1 MFNIFKLRIA
11 KKFFICLN
19 LFYLFFL
26 IIPTIYIFFKLKKLL
41 FEQIRMQ
48 AETIYQQIVIT
59 RKWIADH
66 GGIYVEKLPW
76 VEPNPYLMQIGEK
89 AILLSREGKI
99 LVKENPALVTR
110 QLSEYTR
117 KNYLYWFKITSL
129 NFINPVNKPDMTEK
143 KALLE
148 FSKLNKL
155 ELNNAYYENIENID
169 KNNVVFRYI
178 KPLITDESCLKCHAK
193 QGYKIGDVRGAIS
206 IFIPLNPILEKLFS
220 YQKGIVITFITG
232 LILLNTIIYIISQ
245 KFVFNPLYNIVKL
258 LNTLKKL
265 YNPKI
270 SEIDKRLDIKE
281 KVKNEWELIL
291 AGIKNFIETINM
303 YENKLEEEI
312 RIATKELERKNK
324 ELEEL
329 IEKKSFMLCN
339 MAHEIKTPLTSL
351 KGSIEYL
358 NLFITKKEESLPSD
372 VKERAK
378 EFLDIAKRNCERLSR
393 LLTILVEIEKAE
405 AKLLELEINKFLVLE
420 IIKECLQTIEGVAK
434 EKDIKFQIDI
444 PESLMIKADK
454 EKILAVLLNLIDNAV
469 KHSPTNGTI
478 TIKAK
483 KVSVNGKSG
492 VQFEVWDEGEG
503 LKVEPEKLFEKFYK
517 CKPEGFG
524 LGLAIAKAYVSAHGG
539 EIWAKN
545 GEKGAIFCFSIP
557 QDKIDA

>member
-1 MFNIFKLRIA
+1 
-11 KKFFICLN
+11 
-19 LFYLFFL
+19 
-26 IIPTIYIFFKLKKLL
+26 
-41 FEQIRMQ
+41 MQ

-270 SEIDKRLDIKE
+270 SEIDKRLNTKE

-358 NLFITKKEESLPSD
+358 NLLITKKEESLPSD

-539 EIWAKN
+539 KIWAKN